1 MELMYLNNNNI
12 IITYYISNITTIY
25 VIITIINIIIFTND
39 VTEFSIHPQNFWK
52 WREFDVIVDRALPL
66 VGC

>member
-12 IITYYISNITTIY
+12 IITYYISTIS

-39 VTEFSIHPQNFWK
+39 VTEFSIRPQNFWK